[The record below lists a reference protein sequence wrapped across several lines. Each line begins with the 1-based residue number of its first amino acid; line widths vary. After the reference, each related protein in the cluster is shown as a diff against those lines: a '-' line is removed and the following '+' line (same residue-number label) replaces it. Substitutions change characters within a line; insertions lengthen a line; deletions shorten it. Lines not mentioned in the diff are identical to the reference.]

1 MPDPTLDAY
10 ERDATRDA
18 GALFLDLVADYLA
31 RTRDEAMPVWTRS
44 DARTLAARF
53 AEPLPRRARELAD
66 VVAQIERDILPD
78 CNKLMHPM
86 YMGHQVSAP
95 LPAATWS
102 ESLVSAINN
111 STAVWEMAPAVT
123 VIETQLVRWLCDLAG
138 LPETSGGTLTTG
150 GTEATF
156 TALLAARAASMP
168 DAWTEGVGANPPL
181 LVYGEQSH
189 YAVSRAAGELGIG
202 MRNAVSVP
210 TKDFRTDPRALRETL
225 DRIASEGRRVMAVV
239 ATSGS
244 TPTGSFDDL
253 EAIGALCAERGI
265 WFHVDA
271 AHGGSAL
278 FSATHAK
285 RMVGVARASSIA
297 WDPHKMMLL
306 PLQCAGLL
314 VRDEHLLE
322 SAFAQKAPY
331 LFHGAK
337 DPEDRVW
344 DQGTR
349 SFLCSRRADALKL
362 WIAIQ
367 RYGADG
373 LGALYDRLC
382 ATARSLHEL
391 LRTREEFES
400 PHDPESNIVC
410 FRYAADGADDA
421 FNMKLR
427 ESYNRSGEGW
437 ITTTILDGRRVLRV
451 AIMNPRTTE
460 RHVARLVD
468 GLVRTA
474 RDLSAA

>member
-31 RTRDEAMPVWTRS
+31 RTRDEAVPVWTS
-44 DARTLAARF
+44 HTASELAARF
-53 AEPLPRRARELAD
+53 AEPLPRRGRELTEVLAR
-66 VVAQIERDILPD
+66 IERDVLPD
-78 CNKLMHPM
+78 CNKLTHPM

-95 LPAATWS
+95 LPATIWA
-102 ESLVSAINN
+102 ESLISAINN
-111 STAVWEMAPAVT
+111 SAAVWEMAPVGT
-123 VIETQLVRWLCDLAG
+123 VIETQIVRWLCDLAG
-138 LPETSGGTLTTG
+138 LPERSGGTLTTG

-156 TALLAARAASMP
+156 TALLAARAVAMP
-168 DAWTEGVGANPPL
+168 DAWTEGVGANPPV

-189 YAVSRAAGELGIG
+189 YAISRAAGELGIG

-225 DRIASEGRRVMAVV
+225 DRLAAEGRRVMVVV

-253 EAIGALCAERGI
+253 EAIGRLCAERGI
-265 WFHVDA
+265 WLHVDA

-278 FSATHAK
+278 LSVRHAK
-285 RMVGVARASSIA
+285 RMAGVARASSIA

-306 PLQCAGLL
+306 PLQCGVVL

-331 LFHGAK
+331 LFHGAIA
-337 DPEDRVW
+337 PGERIW
-344 DQGTR
+344 DQGPR
-349 SFLCSRRADALKL
+349 SFLCSRRADAIKL

-367 RYGADG
+367 RHGADG

-382 ATARSLHEL
+382 ETAHALYDAIRARSELEAIHE
-391 LRTREEFES
+391 
-400 PHDPESNIVC
+400 PESNIVC
-410 FRYAADGADDA
+410 FRYVADGADDA

-427 ESYNRSGEGW
+427 EAYNRSGDGW
-437 ITTTILDGRRVLRV
+437 VTTTILDGRRVLRATV
-451 AIMNPRTTE
+451 MNPRTTE

-474 RDLSAA
+474 RGLAAS